1 MCKTCDKEINT
12 SEKGPNVMWIGTL
25 IDLVQ
30 ADYLSGILV

>member
-25 IDLVQ
+25 INLVH
-30 ADYLSGILV
+30 ADYFSGILL